1 MKKIAFFDIDGTLC
15 DSSGQVLPS
24 SKESIQAFRDKGN
37 LTYICTGRSKP
48 EILDSI
54 LEVGFDGIIG
64 AGGGYIVI
72 NDEVVKHQTMDERIV
87 REVLSYFKEHDIG
100 YYLETNDGLY
110 GSDNCVRK
118 IREEIKTIA
127 EKTNQDYDGLAEKVS
142 WFEAVLEEHKN
153 DEVDYTNVNKIS
165 FINNTVS
172 FSDVADKFGDECY
185 MYHSTVELFGPESG
199 EIAVKGV
206 DKKLAIE
213 YVLNKLGMTKE
224 QTIAFGDGDN
234 DIVMFEAVDYS
245 IAMDNATDNLK
256 KIASEITDSTDDDGI
271 AKSLKRNGWV

>member
-224 QTIAFGDGDN
+224 QTIAFGAGDN

-245 IAMDNATDNLK
+245 IALDNATDNVK
-256 KIASEITDSTDDDGI
+256 
-271 AKSLKRNGWV
+271 

>member
-87 REVLSYFKEHDIG
+87 KEVLSYFKEHDIG

-118 IREEIKTIA
+118 IREEIKMIA
-127 EKTNQDYDGLAEKVS
+127 KKTNQDYDGLAEKVS

-153 DEVDYTNVNKIS
+153 DVVDYTNVNKIS

-213 YVLNKLGMTKE
+213 YVLDKLGMTKE

-256 KIASEITDSTDDDGI
+256 QLASEITDSADDDGI
-271 AKSLKRNGWV
+271 AKSLKKNGWI

>member
-15 DSSGQVLPS
+15 DSSGQVLAS
-24 SKESIQAFRDKGN
+24 SKESIRAFRDKGN

-87 REVLSYFKEHDIG
+87 NAILTYFKENDIG
-100 YYLETNDGLY
+100 YYLETNDGLF
-110 GSDNCVRK
+110 GSDNCVQK
-118 IREEIKTIA
+118 IREEMKTISKNTGESFDDLVNKMA
-127 EKTNQDYDGLAEKVS
+127 
-142 WFEAVLEEHKN
+142 WFEEVLESHKQ
-153 DEVDYTNVNKIS
+153 DEVDYTTVNKIS

-172 FSDVADKFGDECY
+172 FSDIAEKFGDKCY
-185 MYHSTVELFGPESG
+185 LYHSTVELFGPQSG

-206 DKKLAIE
+206 DKKNAIE
-213 YVLNKLGMTKE
+213 FVLEKLGMTKE

-234 DIVMFEAVDYS
+234 DIVMFEAVDYG

-256 KIASEITDSTDDDGI
+256 KIASEITDSADDDGI
-271 AKSLKRNGWV
+271 ANSLKRNDWI

>member
-37 LTYICTGRSKP
+37 LAYICTGRSKP

-72 NDEVVKHQTMDERIV
+72 DDEVVKHQTMDERIV

-127 EKTNQDYDGLAEKVS
+127 EKTNQDYDVLAEKVV
-142 WFEAVLEEHKN
+142 WFEEVLEEHKN

-165 FINNTVS
+165 FINNTIP
-172 FSDVADKFGDECY
+172 FSEVADKFGDECY

-213 YVLNKLGMTKE
+213 YVLEKLGMTKE

-245 IAMDNATDNLK
+245 IAMDNATENLK
-256 KIASEITDSTDDDGI
+256 KIASEITDSADDDGI
-271 AKSLKRNGWV
+271 ANSLKKNGWI

>member
-100 YYLETNDGLY
+100 YYLETNDDLY

-256 KIASEITDSTDDDGI
+256 KIASEITDSADDDGI

>member
-256 KIASEITDSTDDDGI
+256 KIASEITDSADDDGI

>member
-72 NDEVVKHQTMDERIV
+72 NDEVVQHQTMDERIV
-87 REVLSYFKEHDIG
+87 KEVLSYFKEHDIG

-118 IREEIKTIA
+118 IREEIKMIA
-127 EKTNQDYDGLAEKVS
+127 KKTNQDYDGLAEKVS

-153 DEVDYTNVNKIS
+153 DVVDYTNVNKIS

-213 YVLNKLGMTKE
+213 YVLDKLGMTKE

-256 KIASEITDSTDDDGI
+256 QLASEITDSADDDGI
-271 AKSLKRNGWV
+271 AKSLKKNGWI

>member
-15 DSSGQVLPS
+15 DSSGQVLAS
-24 SKESIQAFRDKGN
+24 SKESIRAFRGKGN

-72 NDEVVKHQTMDERIV
+72 NDEVVKHQTMDEKIV
-87 REVLSYFKEHDIG
+87 NAILTYFKENDIG
-100 YYLETNDGLY
+100 YYLETNDGLF
-110 GSDNCVRK
+110 GSDNCVQK
-118 IREEIKTIA
+118 IREEMKTISKNTGEPFDDLVNKMA
-127 EKTNQDYDGLAEKVS
+127 
-142 WFEAVLEEHKN
+142 WFEDVLESHKH
-153 DEVDYTNVNKIS
+153 DEVDYKTVNKIS

-172 FSDVADKFGDECY
+172 FSDIAEKFGDKCY
-185 MYHSTVELFGPESG
+185 LYHSTVELFGPQSG

-206 DKKLAIE
+206 DKKNAIE
-213 YVLNKLGMTKE
+213 FVLEKLGMIKE

-234 DIVMFEAVDYS
+234 DIVMFEAVDYG

-256 KIASEITDSTDDDGI
+256 KIASEITDSADDDGI
-271 AKSLKRNGWV
+271 ANSLKRNGWI

>member
-15 DSSGQVLPS
+15 DSSGQVLAS

-72 NDEVVKHQTMDERIV
+72 NDEVVKHQTMDETVVNTI
-87 REVLSYFKEHDIG
+87 LTYFKENDIG
-100 YYLETNDGLY
+100 YYLETNDGLF
-110 GSDNCVRK
+110 GSDNCVQK
-118 IREEIKTIA
+118 IREEMKTISENTGEPFDDLVNKMA
-127 EKTNQDYDGLAEKVS
+127 WFEEVLEPHKHDGL
-142 WFEAVLEEHKN
+142 
-153 DEVDYTNVNKIS
+153 DYTTVNKIS
-165 FINNTVS
+165 FINNTVP
-172 FSDVADKFGDECY
+172 FSDIAEKFGDKCY
-185 MYHSTVELFGPESG
+185 LYHSTVELFGPQSG

-206 DKKLAIE
+206 DKKNAIE
-213 YVLNKLGMTKE
+213 FVLEKLGMTKE

-234 DIVMFEAVDYS
+234 DIVMFEAVDYG

-256 KIASEITDSTDDDGI
+256 KIASEITDSADDDGI
-271 AKSLKRNGWV
+271 ANSLKRNGWI

>member
-213 YVLNKLGMTKE
+213 YVLDKLGMTKE

-256 KIASEITDSTDDDGI
+256 KIASEITDSADDDGI
-271 AKSLKRNGWV
+271 ANSLKRNGWI

>member
-15 DSSGQVLPS
+15 DSSGQVLAS

-72 NDEVVKHQTMDERIV
+72 NDEVVKHQTMDETVVNTI
-87 REVLSYFKEHDIG
+87 LTYFKENDIG
-100 YYLETNDGLY
+100 YYLETNDGLF

-118 IREEIKTIA
+118 IREEMKTISENTGEPFDDLVNKMA
-127 EKTNQDYDGLAEKVS
+127 
-142 WFEAVLEEHKN
+142 WFEEVLESHKH
-153 DEVDYTNVNKIS
+153 DEVDYTTVNKIS
-165 FINNTVS
+165 FINNTVP
-172 FSDVADKFGDECY
+172 FSDIAEKFGDECY
-185 MYHSTVELFGPESG
+185 MYHSTVELFGPQSG

-206 DKKLAIE
+206 DKKNAIE
-213 YVLNKLGMTKE
+213 FVLEKLGMTKE

-234 DIVMFEAVDYS
+234 DIVMFEAVDYG

-256 KIASEITDSTDDDGI
+256 KIASEITDSADDDGI
-271 AKSLKRNGWV
+271 ANSLKRNGWI

>member
-256 KIASEITDSTDDDGI
+256 KIACEITDSADDDGI

>member
-127 EKTNQDYDGLAEKVS
+127 EKINQDYDGLAEKVS

-256 KIASEITDSTDDDGI
+256 KIASEITDSADDDGI

>member
-213 YVLNKLGMTKE
+213 YVLDKLGMTKE

-256 KIASEITDSTDDDGI
+256 KIACEITDSADDDGI
-271 AKSLKRNGWV
+271 ANSLKRNGWI

>member
-72 NDEVVKHQTMDERIV
+72 DDEVVKHQTMDERIV

-110 GSDNCVRK
+110 GSDNCVQK
-118 IREEIKTIA
+118 IREEMKTISENTGEPFDDLVNKMA
-127 EKTNQDYDGLAEKVS
+127 WFEEVLESHKHDGL
-142 WFEAVLEEHKN
+142 
-153 DEVDYTNVNKIS
+153 DYTTVNKIS
-165 FINNTVS
+165 FINNTVP
-172 FSDVADKFGDECY
+172 FSDIAEKFGDECY
-185 MYHSTVELFGPESG
+185 MYHSTVELFGPQSG

-206 DKKLAIE
+206 DKKNAIE
-213 YVLNKLGMTKE
+213 FVLEKLGMTKE

-234 DIVMFEAVDYS
+234 DIVMFEAVDYG

-256 KIASEITDSTDDDGI
+256 KIASEITDSADDDGI
-271 AKSLKRNGWV
+271 ANSLKRNGWI